1 MPTPGLCAR
10 RLTSYAQKEDILRL
24 ARDEDDKLP
33 RVDVPRDQETKLI
46 SRMITIWAA
55 LERLG
60 VTDVRIQEAIRAVRA
75 VELDDVID
83 WVRRSTCLGPHHF

>member
-1 MPTPGLCAR
+1 
-10 RLTSYAQKEDILRL
+10 
-24 ARDEDDKLP
+24 
-33 RVDVPRDQETKLI
+33 
-46 SRMITIWAA
+46 MITIWAA